1 MYEVNTY
8 TLAGDNFLAGSMP
21 VAKDALAVKEGE
33 TIKARSLVTL
43 SSGKAAA
50 YTATNAGNSVV
61 PYGVAAADAENG
73 SVVVYLSGEFFGSK
87 LVLPEGVTAATVA
100 PLLRQNGIFLK
111 DLIPEESDA
120 TAEESS
126 DEDSDE
132 GSDEGSDED
141 SGT

>member
-21 VAKDALAVKEGE
+21 IAKEALAVKEGE
-33 TIKARSLVTL
+33 TIKARSLVAL
-43 SSGKAAA
+43 SNGEAAA
-50 YTATNAGNSVV
+50 YSATDAGNSVV

-87 LVLPEGVTAATVA
+87 LELPEGVTAATVA
-100 PLLRQNGIFLK
+100 PLLRSNGIFLK
-111 DLIPEESDA
+111 DLLPEESDA
-120 TAEESS
+120 TAEEDSGEDS

-132 GSDEGSDED
+132 D